1 MNTLTLDPRIYEF
14 ENQAASDSYTQWL
27 EGEVQKSKA
36 SPVISNEQA
45 MDRLDANR
53 AKLLE
58 RMKNAG

>member
-1 MNTLTLDPRIYEF
+1 MNTLTLDSRIYEF
-14 ENQAASDSYTQWL
+14 ENQDAADSYAQWL

-36 SPVISNEQA
+36 SPVLSNEQA

-58 RMKNAG
+58 RIKNVG

>member
-1 MNTLTLDPRIYEF
+1 MNTLTLDSRIYEF
-14 ENQAASDSYTQWL
+14 ENQDAADSYAQWL

-36 SPVISNEQA
+36 SPVLNNEQA

-58 RMKNAG
+58 CIKNAG